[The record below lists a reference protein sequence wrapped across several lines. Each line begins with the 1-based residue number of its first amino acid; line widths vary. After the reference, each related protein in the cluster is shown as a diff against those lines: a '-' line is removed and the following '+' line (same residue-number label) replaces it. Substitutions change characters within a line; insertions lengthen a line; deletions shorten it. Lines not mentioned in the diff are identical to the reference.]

1 MLLTLDPSKY
11 NQLHIMPTFL
21 FLMLFLLSRTWEN
34 LVHVFVE
41 EDMKDQAK
49 AAFGYTAVPFY
60 VVFDKVIDNSPD
72 TFRTK
77 YNNSRIFH
85 LSNFRPDQS

>member
-11 NQLHIMPTFL
+11 NQLHIMPNFL
-21 FLMLFLLSRTWEN
+21 FLLCYFSRTWEN

-60 VVFDKVIDNSPD
+60 VVFDKVIDNSLD

-77 YNNSRIFH
+77 YKHSRIFH
-85 LSNFRPDQS
+85 LSNCRPDQS